1 MTGNRLLRALPR
13 FMLTRNM
20 VGSPFVAALIA
31 RWGFWIL
38 MLLGL
43 VRGDLTS
50 RSGIVF
56 LVLWVV
62 AFIALRF
69 VPQGELWFV
78 PYVACLDIALVFAI
92 FKGDVRIT

>member
-1 MTGNRLLRALPR
+1 
-13 FMLTRNM
+13 M

-38 MLLGL
+38 ILLGL

-50 RSGIVF
+50 RSAIV
-56 LVLWVV
+56 LLGLWLLAVV
-62 AFIALRF
+62 ALRF

-78 PYVACLDIALVFAI
+78 PYVACLDIVLVFAI